1 MEHNRNNLNN
11 IRAFI
16 ALDVSNTIGIE
27 KLQQELA
34 NDAGWGRH
42 EASPVKSHNL
52 HFTLIFL
59 GDIDLDSISEIK
71 SNLSKLQFEPI
82 KITFTGIGGFPNS
95 NFVRVVWVGVDAE
108 GCKKLA
114 SLAEQVVTKMSEL
127 GFRQD
132 KPFSPHLTIFRLKGR
147 NLKLETE
154 LLFKYGKKDFGSYVG
169 DKIHLKRSDLTPS
182 GPIYSNIFTVNSV

>member
-1 MEHNRNNLNN
+1 MENNRNNLNN

-16 ALDVSNTIGIE
+16 ALDVSNTIRIE

-34 NDAGWGRH
+34 YDAGWGEH

-59 GDIDLDSISEIK
+59 GDIRLDSISKIK
-71 SNLSKLQFEPI
+71 NKLSELQFEPI
-82 KITFTGIGGFPNS
+82 RITFTGIGGFPNS
-95 NFVRVVWVGVDAE
+95 AFVRVVWVGVDVDS
-108 GCKKLA
+108 CKKLA
-114 SLAEQVVTKMSEL
+114 SLAEHVVRKMSEL

-147 NLKLETE
+147 NLKLGTE
-154 LLFKYGKKDFGSYVG
+154 LLYKYGKEDFGWYVG
-169 DKIHLKRSDLTPS
+169 DKIHLKRSELTRS

>member
-1 MEHNRNNLNN
+1 MGHNRNNLNN

-27 KLQQELA
+27 KLQEELA
-34 NDAGWGRH
+34 YDAGWGRK

-59 GDIDLDSISEIK
+59 GDIRLDSISKIK
-71 SNLSKLQFEPI
+71 NKLSELQFEAI
-82 KITFTGIGGFPNS
+82 RITFTGIGGFPNS
-95 NFVRVVWVGVDAE
+95 NFVRVVWVGVDPE

-114 SLAEQVVTKMSEL
+114 RLSEQVVTKMSEL

-132 KPFSPHLTIFRLKGR
+132 KPFSPHLTIFRLKGL
-147 NLKLETE
+147 NLKLGTE
-154 LLFKYGKKDFGSYVG
+154 LLYKYGKKDFGWYVG

>member
-1 MEHNRNNLNN
+1 MNN

-34 NDAGWGRH
+34 CDAGWGRH

-59 GDIDLDSISEIK
+59 GDIRLDSISKIQNK
-71 SNLSKLQFEPI
+71 LSELQFEPI
-82 KITFTGIGGFPNS
+82 RINFTGIGGFPNS
-95 NFVRVVWVGVDAE
+95 NFVRVVWVGVDADSY
-108 GCKKLA
+108 KKLT

-132 KPFSPHLTIFRLKGR
+132 KPFSPHLTIFRLKAR
-147 NLKLETE
+147 NLKLGTE
-154 LLFKYGKKDFGSYVG
+154 LLYKYGKKEFGSYVG
-169 DKIHLKRSDLTPS
+169 DKIHLKRSELTPS
-182 GPIYSNIFTVNSV
+182 GPTYSNIFTVSSL

>member
-1 MEHNRNNLNN
+1 LTN

-16 ALDVSNTIGIE
+16 ALDVSNTSGIE

-34 NDAGWGRH
+34 YESGWGRN
-42 EASPVKSHNL
+42 EASPIKNQNL

-59 GDIDLDSISEIK
+59 GDIRLDSISKIQNK
-71 SNLSKLQFEPI
+71 LSELQFEPI
-82 KITFTGIGGFPNS
+82 KITFTGIGGFPSS
-95 NFVRVVWVGVDAE
+95 NLPRVVWVGVDAD
-108 GCKKLA
+108 GSKKLT

-127 GFRQD
+127 GVRQD
-132 KPFSPHLTIFRLKGR
+132 KPFTPHLTIFRLKSR
-147 NLKLETE
+147 NLKLGTE
-154 LLFKYGKKDFGSYVG
+154 LLYKYGKKEFGSYVG

>member
-1 MEHNRNNLNN
+1 MNN

-16 ALDVSNTIGIE
+16 ALDVSNTIGIQ
-27 KLQQELA
+27 KLQRELA
-34 NDAGWGRH
+34 YDAAWGL
-42 EASPVKSHNL
+42 EASPVKSQNL

-59 GDIDLDSISEIK
+59 GDIRLDSISKIK
-71 SNLSKLQFEPI
+71 NKLSELQFEPI
-82 KITFTGIGGFPNS
+82 RIIFTGIGCFPNS
-95 NFVRVVWVGVDAE
+95 NFVRVVWVGVD
-108 GCKKLA
+108 GDSCKKLA

-132 KPFSPHLTIFRLKGR
+132 RPFSPHLTIFRLKGR

-154 LLFKYGKKDFGSYVG
+154 LLYKYGKKDFGWYVG
-169 DKIHLKRSDLTPS
+169 DKVHLKRSQITPS

>member
-1 MEHNRNNLNN
+1 MNN

-16 ALDVSNTIGIE
+16 AFDVSTTNGIE

-34 NDAGWGRH
+34 YEAGWGRH

-52 HFTLIFL
+52 HFTIVFL
-59 GDIDLDSISEIK
+59 GDIRLESISEIK
-71 SNLSKLQFEPI
+71 SKLSELQFEPI

-114 SLAEQVVTKMSEL
+114 TLAEQVVTKMSEL
-127 GFRQD
+127 GVRQD
-132 KPFSPHLTIFRLKGR
+132 KPFTPHLTIFRLKSR
-147 NLKLETE
+147 NLKLGTE
-154 LLFKYGKKDFGSYVG
+154 LLYKYGEKEFGSYVG

>member
-1 MEHNRNNLNN
+1 MGHNRNNLNN

-27 KLQQELA
+27 KLQEELA
-34 NDAGWGRH
+34 YDAGWGRK

-59 GDIDLDSISEIK
+59 GDINLDSISKIRNK
-71 SNLSKLQFEPI
+71 LSELQFEAI
-82 KITFTGIGGFPNS
+82 RITFTGIGGFPNT
-95 NFVRVVWVGVDAE
+95 NFVRVVWVGVDPE

-114 SLAEQVVTKMSEL
+114 RLSEEVVTKMSEL

-147 NLKLETE
+147 NLKLGTE
-154 LLFKYGKKDFGSYVG
+154 LLYKYGKKDFGWYVG